1 MRLRFLFSE
10 FLNFLR
16 ATTVFVFLR
25 LWNLN
30 FWIFWKLTL
39 HYITLQ
45 HITTLHYITLHYISS
60 HHITLQYITSHH
72 ITSHYITHTHTYI
85 HACMHACMHAYI
97 HSTIMI
103 DYVELHNKRYIIK
116 NSKHKWPVDQQ
127 MQYPGKLFR
136 GKQFKPYLIAWKFL
150 TRRETASSC
159 LKSFVC
165 ELHGAVS
172 ETKRKKRQ
180 REDNTKAAQRPTQ
193 SEALRIASW
202 CFNGK
207 LWKVEVS
214 VPKPCLSGLQ
224 HQGAHPW
231 M

>member
-1 MRLRFLFSE
+1 
-10 FLNFLR
+10 
-16 ATTVFVFLR
+16 
-25 LWNLN
+25 
-30 FWIFWKLTL
+30 
-39 HYITLQ
+39 
-45 HITTLHYITLHYISS
+45 
-60 HHITLQYITSHH
+60 
-72 ITSHYITHTHTYI
+72 
-85 HACMHACMHAYI
+85 MHAYI

-207 LWKVEVS
+207 LWKVMESWSVS
-214 VPKPCLSGLQ
+214 SQALSLWI
-224 HQGAHPW
+224 ATPRSASMDVTFEIPWHPPAATVKW
-231 M
+231 NAECVREQTCSANTANCVKLSIS